1 MQRPVETSV
10 RSASTDPTG
19 SSRANSGVSCAQVV
33 LSAIRHK
40 RVLCV
45 CVRARASSFYAR
57 ACDLT
62 VVCHVQV
69 LTYKNKELHDILA
82 QNGLSGGEEGA
93 VLQGETSLE
102 SDA

>member
-1 MQRPVETSV
+1 MS
-10 RSASTDPTG
+10 
-19 SSRANSGVSCAQVV
+19 
-33 LSAIRHK
+33 
-40 RVLCV
+40 CV

-69 LTYKNKELHDILA
+69 LTYKNKELHDMLA
-82 QNGLSGGEEGA
+82 QNGLSGGEGA